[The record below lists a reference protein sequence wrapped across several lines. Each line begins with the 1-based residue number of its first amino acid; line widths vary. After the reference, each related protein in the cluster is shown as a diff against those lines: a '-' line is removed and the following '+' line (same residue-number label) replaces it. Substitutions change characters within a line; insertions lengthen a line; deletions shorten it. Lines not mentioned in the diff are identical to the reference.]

1 MWLRRVAFLLG
12 GLSPTCSKQ
21 KSSLPG
27 VDFLLDKKRKEKTV
41 TIEDCISK
49 GVFDSKQN
57 VFEDFRKRSN
67 AINPWENG
75 YVQSFNNQLTNKMAI
90 PTEKPFWV
98 AESGKPLWE
107 LASPVVEEKKQKA
120 EYAQVPMV
128 VAPGHEQEYLDNLK
142 REQEVSRKK
151 AQESAVEKSEL
162 HSEKED
168 SENLA
173 KSDMGKTSTNENG
186 WGNLFGSVGL
196 NGLGDIGKNIGYVVS
211 MLPDMLI
218 GLFTGKTKS
227 LNIKDSMVPIASI
240 LIGMFVKN
248 PLLKMVLIGY
258 GRIESA

>member
-1 MWLRRVAFLLG
+1 MVEKGAGKAVAFGADVVTTG
-12 GLSPTCSKQ
+12 GF
-21 KSSLPG
+21 SSWGAIANLFKTEVVFTG

-128 VAPGHEQEYLDNLK
+128 VAPGHEQEYLDNLTK
-142 REQEVSRKK
+142 RAGSFQKK
-151 AQESAVEKSEL
+151 STGIGS
-162 HSEKED
+162 
-168 SENLA
+168 
-173 KSDMGKTSTNENG
+173 GK
-186 WGNLFGSVGL
+186 
-196 NGLGDIGKNIGYVVS
+196 IGVA
-211 MLPDMLI
+211 
-218 GLFTGKTKS
+218 F
-227 LNIKDSMVPIASI
+227 
-240 LIGMFVKN
+240 
-248 PLLKMVLIGY
+248 
-258 GRIESA
+258 

>member
-1 MWLRRVAFLLG
+1 M
-12 GLSPTCSKQ
+12 
-21 KSSLPG
+21 
-27 VDFLLDKKRKEKTV
+27 
-41 TIEDCISK
+41 
-49 GVFDSKQN
+49 
-57 VFEDFRKRSN
+57 
-67 AINPWENG
+67 
-75 YVQSFNNQLTNKMAI
+75 
-90 PTEKPFWV
+90 
-98 AESGKPLWE
+98 
-107 LASPVVEEKKQKA
+107 
-120 EYAQVPMV
+120 
-128 VAPGHEQEYLDNLK
+128 
-142 REQEVSRKK
+142 
-151 AQESAVEKSEL
+151 